1 MTPSPTVLKKPRIE
15 TIEEKAL
22 EEFKSVLNIGPKNSE
37 ERMQK
42 TFYMYNKIYEVP
54 LEPYKIEMWMNILES
69 DQFIKLK
76 IENILTFVKEHN
88 IATVWV
94 KIFEGLLVLRQSIDT
109 FETLFDD
116 IPKTMPRYE
125 KMNGKPAIS
134 NHVTYFLQWIENLN
148 KLIYWKRGEQ
158 K

>member
-1 MTPSPTVLKKPRIE
+1 
-15 TIEEKAL
+15 
-22 EEFKSVLNIGPKNSE
+22 
-37 ERMQK
+37 MQK
-42 TFYMYNKIYEVP
+42 TFYMYPRIYQVP

-88 IATVWV
+88 ITTVWV

-125 KMNGKPAIS
+125 KMNGKPPIS